1 MTTPLS
7 VALRDATAT
16 AHKSAETS
24 SFVTELLE
32 GRACYSAFAM
42 MVAQQLVVYRAL
54 ETVLHEHYRDHP
66 LLTAV
71 DDRRLDRVPAIERDL
86 ATLIG
91 PDFEVRLADGSLPIR
106 DATAAYARA
115 LREEHSPEMIL
126 ANHYVRYL
134 GDLSGGQVIARLAQR
149 HYGVPDEA
157 LHFYRFDGIG
167 KLKVYKDHYRSALD
181 SIVMTDEQRQRTLD
195 HASRA
200 FAFNEAVFTDL
211 AAAKVPLHTAAGVVG

>member
-1 MTTPLS
+1 MSTPLS
-7 VALRDATAT
+7 VALRDATAA

-32 GRACYSAFAM
+32 GMACYSAFTM
-42 MVAQQLVVYRAL
+42 LTAQQLVVYRAL

-66 LLTAV
+66 LLARV
-71 DDRRLDRVPAIERDL
+71 DDRRLDRVPEIERDL
-86 ATLIG
+86 TTLVG
-91 PDFEVRLADGSLPIR
+91 SDFEVRLADGSLPIR

-149 HYGVPDEA
+149 HYGVPEEA
-157 LHFYRFDGIG
+157 VHFYRFAGID
-167 KLKVYKDHYRSALD
+167 KLKVYKDRYRAALD
-181 SIVMTDEQRQRTLD
+181 TIAMTDEQRQRTLD

-200 FAFNEAVFTDL
+200 FGFNEAVFADL
-211 AAAKVPLHTAAGVVG
+211 AAAKDPLHTAAGVAG

>member
-1 MTTPLS
+1 MSTPMS
-7 VALRDATAT
+7 VALREATAA

-42 MVAQQLVVYRAL
+42 MIAQQLVVYRAL
-54 ETVLHEHYRDHP
+54 ETVLHEHYLDHP

-71 DDRRLDRVPAIERDL
+71 DDRRLDRVPEIERDL
-86 ATLIG
+86 ITLIG

-106 DATAAYARA
+106 DATTTYARA

-134 GDLSGGQVIARLAQR
+134 GDLSGGQVIARLTQR
-149 HYGVPDEA
+149 HYDVPDEA
-157 LHFYRFDGIG
+157 LHFYRFAGID
-167 KLKVYKDHYRSALD
+167 KLKVYKDRYRAALD
-181 SIVMTDEQRQRTLD
+181 GIVMTHAQRQRTLD

-200 FAFNEAVFTDL
+200 FGFNEAVFADL
-211 AAAKVPLHTAAGVVG
+211 AAAKTPLHTASGVVG